1 METESGN
8 KINLIEKFRLQTIC
22 LGKKEVFINTVNVDG
37 DGLEEDIVVNIIEE
51 TNNDNLLSPGP
62 QAEDCLAPPQSRW
75 SKPDPHLNSSR
86 SVDLGEGALRDR
98 PGEI

>member
-8 KINLIEKFRLQTIC
+8 KSNLIEKFRLQTIC
-22 LGKKEVFINTVNVDG
+22 LGKKEVNTVNVDG
-37 DGLEEDIVVNIIEE
+37 DGLEQDIVVNIIEE

-75 SKPDPHLNSSR
+75 S
-86 SVDLGEGALRDR
+86 
-98 PGEI
+98 